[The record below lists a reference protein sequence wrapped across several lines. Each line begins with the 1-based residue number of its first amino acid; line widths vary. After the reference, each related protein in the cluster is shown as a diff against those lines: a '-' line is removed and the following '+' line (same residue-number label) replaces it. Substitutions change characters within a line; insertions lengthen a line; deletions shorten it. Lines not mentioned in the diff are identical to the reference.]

1 MNTKDK
7 HYKEWLN
14 LNKRYQEIRWTG
26 NYETTK
32 EEADLDKL
40 LEHPKFRKFGWYQQ
54 GPNKDFINPFN
65 VSFRQH
71 NKQALKKNLSMIGC
85 DYNEDPHDA
94 DWFGFLGGWESEYIE
109 YRYHHKNSAKWMW
122 W

>member
-7 HYKEWLN
+7 HYKEWLALSKEFYN
-14 LNKRYQEIRWTG
+14 REYNSEWDKYWDELYCNKY
-26 NYETTK
+26 
-32 EEADLDKL
+32 
-40 LEHPKFRKFGWYQQ
+40 RKFNSFYDNPPKWY
-54 GPNKDFINPFN
+54 INTFN
-65 VSFRQH
+65 RSDRQH
-71 NKQALKKNLSMIGC
+71 NKQALKKNIVMMGC
-85 DYNEDPHDA
+85 DYDEDPHDA